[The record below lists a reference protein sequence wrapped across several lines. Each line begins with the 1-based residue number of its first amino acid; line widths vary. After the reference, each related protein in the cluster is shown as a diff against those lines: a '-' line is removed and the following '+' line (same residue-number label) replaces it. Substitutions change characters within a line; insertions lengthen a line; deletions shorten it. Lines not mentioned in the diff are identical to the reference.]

1 MTTEIK
7 KSKGWN
13 IGLWIAQVLMA
24 GLFGLVGIT
33 KLTTP
38 ISELAEMLPWIT
50 ESPEMVVRFIGL
62 SELLGAVGLILPT
75 ALRMQPQLTNFAA
88 IGLAIVMVLAT
99 GFHVYR
105 GEFEVVPVNI
115 ILLGILIL
123 INWGR
128 NKKAPVLPKGEF
140 STVHF

>member
-128 NKKAPVLPKGEF
+128 NKKAPVLPKGE
-140 STVHF
+140 

>member
-1 MTTEIK
+1 MTEMK

-24 GLFGLVGIT
+24 GLFGMVGIT

-38 ISELAEMLPWIT
+38 ISELAEMLPWVT
-50 ESPEMVVRFIGL
+50 ESPEMLVRFIGL

-75 ALRMQPQLTNFAA
+75 ALRIQPKLTNFAA

-99 GFHVYR
+99 GFHLFR
-105 GEFEVVPVNI
+105 GEFEVAPVNI
-115 ILLGILIL
+115 VLLGILLL

-128 NKKAPVLPKGEF
+128 NKKALILPKGE
-140 STVHF
+140 